1 MRIPALVRNLDA
13 DLRLSRA
20 TGTIQVLATHRLA
33 DFEAVGP
40 TGSEEA
46 AIARNLIG
54 SCDTRICLAQ
64 DTAPLA
70 ATREAIGLTE
80 PRPTNGCGPRSWA
93 HAINSHSLG
102 SRLLAVASTCSW
114 QSCFSPGCT
123 KHSGRSKLL
132 QRSWSSP

>member
-20 TGTIQVLATHRLA
+20 TGTIQILATHRLA

-40 TGSEEA
+40 AGSEEA

-80 PRPTNGCGPRSWA
+80 AECAQISSFTGAHVGRAIWKIGRSF
-93 HAINSHSLG
+93 S
-102 SRLLAVASTCSW
+102 VAS
-114 QSCFSPGCT
+114 Q
-123 KHSGRSKLL
+123 LL
-132 QRSWSSP
+132 LTEQERRIAETNQRMKA